1 MDVIKHD
8 VLIVGGGLAGLRAA
22 IAAAQEGVSVGLVS
36 KVYPMRSHTVAA
48 EGGAAAVV
56 RTDTHD
62 AVTGADVEDSIELHF
77 KDTVK
82 GSDFISDQDVV
93 DYFVNEAPN
102 ELIQLEHWGC
112 PWSRDPDGRIA
123 VRAFGGMSVHR
134 TLFAADKSGFHML
147 HAIFQTSLKYDRIH
161 RYDENF
167 VTSLLIDDGRC
178 RGVVAMDQRS
188 GEFRLFVGKATILA
202 TGGVGRLWAFTTN
215 GFINTGDGLG
225 LAYRAGAPVS
235 DMEFPQYHP
244 TGLPG
249 TGILITE
256 AARGEGG
263 YMINKN
269 GDRFLSDYVPSRMEL
284 GPRDIISR
292 AIITEFEAGRGAQ
305 TRYGDAVLLDLRH
318 LGEEKINTKL
328 PFVRELAERYI
339 GIDPV
344 KEPIP
349 IRPVVHYMMGG
360 VRTNI
365 DGLTAIPGLYA
376 AGECAQEGLNGA
388 NRLGSN
394 SLTECLVFGA
404 RTGTA
409 AARYSREAADGA
421 TDAIAAQGDD
431 EERRIRQR
439 YFGDGGGNERVGKVR
454 ADLQQTM
461 ENFVGVYRTGDGL
474 KEGQRLV
481 QQLKERYSRVRIDDH
496 SKVFNTELQAAM
508 EVDIMIELAETV
520 IAPAIL
526 REESRGSQARRD
538 FPNRDD
544 QKFLKHS
551 LMFRT
556 ADGPRVEFQDA
567 VITRYEPEARV
578 Y

>member
-22 IAAAQEGVSVGLVS
+22 IAAAKEGASVGLVS

-56 RTDTHD
+56 RTDTID
-62 AVTGADVEDSIELHF
+62 ALTGAPVTDSLDLHF

-82 GSDFISDQDVV
+82 GSDFISDQNVV
-93 DYFVNEAPN
+93 EYFVNEAAN
-102 ELIQLEHWGC
+102 ELVQLEHWGC
-112 PWSRDPDGRIA
+112 PWSRDADGRIS

-134 TLFAADKSGFHML
+134 TVFASDKTGFHML
-147 HAIFQTSLKYDRIH
+147 HAIFQTSLKYENIH

-167 VTSLLIDDGRC
+167 VTSLLVDEGRC

-188 GEFRLFVGKATILA
+188 GQFRLFVGKATILA

-263 YMINKN
+263 YLINKN
-269 GDRFLSDYVPSRMEL
+269 GDRFLADYVPSRMEL

-292 AIITEFEAGRGAQ
+292 AIITEFEAGRGIPG
-305 TRYGDAVLLDLRH
+305 RYGDVMHLDLRH
-318 LGEEKINTKL
+318 LGEEKINANL

-344 KEPIP
+344 HDPIP
-349 IRPVVHYMMGG
+349 IRPVMHYMMGG
-360 VRTNI
+360 VRTDI
-365 DGLTAIPGLYA
+365 DGQSAIPGLYA
-376 AGECAQEGLNGA
+376 CGECAQEGLNGA

-404 RTGTA
+404 RTGTS
-409 AARYSREAADGA
+409 AARFALQGADGNDGA
-421 TDAIAAQGDD
+421 LAAQGDD
-431 EERRIRQR
+431 EERRIKERF
-439 YFGDGGGNERVGKVR
+439 YGPGGGGERIGQIR
-454 ADLQQTM
+454 QELQQTM
-461 ENFVGVYRTGDGL
+461 EDFVGVYRDGESL
-474 KEGQRLV
+474 TEGQKAVRV
-481 QQLKERYSRVRIDDH
+481 LKERYTRARIDDQ
-496 SKVFNTELQAAM
+496 SKIFNTELQAAL
-508 EVDIMIELAETV
+508 EVDFMLELAETV

-556 ADGPRVEFQDA
+556 PDGPRVEWQDA
-567 VITRYEPEARV
+567 VITKYEPEARA

>member
-22 IAAAQEGVSVGLVS
+22 IAAAQQGVSVGLVS
-36 KVYPMRSHTVAA
+36 KVYPMRSHTVSA
-48 EGGAAAVV
+48 EGGAAGVV
-56 RTDTHD
+56 RLDTLDALTGQPVTDTVD
-62 AVTGADVEDSIELHF
+62 LHAL
-77 KDTVK
+77 DTIK
-82 GSDFISDQDVV
+82 GSDFLADQNVV
-93 DYFVNEAPN
+93 EYFVKEAAN
-102 ELIQLEHWGC
+102 ELVQLEHWGC

-134 TLFAADKSGFHML
+134 TVFAADKSGFHML
-147 HAIFQTSLKYDRIH
+147 HAIFQTSLKYDRIV

-167 VTSLLIDDGRC
+167 ATSLLVDDGRC
-178 RGVVAMDQRS
+178 HGVVAMDQRT
-188 GEFRLFVGKATILA
+188 GEFRLFTAKATILA

-215 GFINTGDGLG
+215 GFINTGDGHG
-225 LAYRAGAPVS
+225 LAYRAGAPLS

-249 TGILITE
+249 VGILITE
-256 AARGEGG
+256 ASRSEGG
-263 YMINKN
+263 YLVNAN
-269 GDRFLSDYVPSRMEL
+269 GDRFLSDYVPTRMEL

-292 AIITEFEAGRGAQ
+292 AMITEMEAGRGIQ
-305 TRYGDAVLLDLRH
+305 GRYGEVMHLDLRH
-318 LGEEKINTKL
+318 LGEAKINERL
-328 PFVRELAERYI
+328 PFVRELAERYA

-344 KEPIP
+344 HEPIP
-349 IRPVVHYMMGG
+349 VRPVVHYMMGG
-360 VRTNI
+360 VRTDV
-365 DGLTAIPGLYA
+365 DGATQVAGLFA

-409 AARYSREAADGA
+409 AARFALQNGEAADA
-421 TDAIAAQGDD
+421 PLEAQGAD
-431 EERRIRQR
+431 EERRIAQR
-439 YFGDGGGNERVGKVR
+439 FFGDGSGDERVGPIR

-461 ENFVGVYRTGDGL
+461 ERFVGIYRTGDSL
-474 KEGQRLV
+474 KEGQAGL
-481 QQLKERYSRVRIDDH
+481 QTLQERFHRVRVDDR
-496 SKVFNTELQAAM
+496 SKVFNTELQAALELEFM
-508 EVDIMIELAETV
+508 LDIAPTV

-538 FPNRDD
+538 FPARDD
-544 QKFLKHS
+544 QRFLAHS
-551 LMFRT
+551 LAYST
-556 ADGPRVEFQDA
+556 PGGPRIEWDPT
-567 VITRYEPEARV
+567 VITKWEPEERK

>member
-22 IAAAQEGVSVGLVS
+22 IAAAKEGVSVGLVS

-56 RTDTHD
+56 RTDTVD
-62 AVTGADVEDSIELHF
+62 ALTGEPMTDTLDLHF

-93 DYFVNEAPN
+93 EYFVSEAPN
-102 ELIQLEHWGC
+102 ELVQLEHWGC
-112 PWSRDPDGRIA
+112 PWSREPDGRIA
-123 VRAFGGMSVHR
+123 TRAFGGMSVHR

-147 HAIFQTSLKYDRIH
+147 HAIFQTSLKYDGIH

-167 VTSLLIDDGRC
+167 VTSLLIDDGQC
-178 RGVVAMDQRS
+178 RGVVAMDQRT

-263 YMINKN
+263 YMINKS
-269 GDRFLSDYVPSRMEL
+269 GDRFLSEYVPSRMEL
-284 GPRDIISR
+284 GPRDMISR
-292 AIITEFEAGRGAQ
+292 AIMKEFEAGRGVQ

-360 VRTNI
+360 VRTNV
-365 DGLTAIPGLYA
+365 DGASRIPGLYA

-404 RTGTA
+404 RAGKMAAEFARSTGEANTTA
-409 AARYSREAADGA
+409 IG
-421 TDAIAAQGDD
+421 AQGDD
-431 EERRIRQR
+431 EERRIRLR
-439 YFGDGGGNERVGKVR
+439 FYGDGGGDERVGKIR
-454 ADLQQTM
+454 TELQNTM
-461 ENFVGVYRTGDGL
+461 EQFVGVYRNGDGL
-474 KEGQRLV
+474 KEGQKRV
-481 QQLKERYSRVRIDDH
+481 RELKERYTRVRIDDH
-496 SKVFNTELQAAM
+496 SKVFNTELQAAI
-508 EVDIMIELAETV
+508 EVDFMMELAETV

-526 REESRGSQARRD
+526 REESRGSQARLD
-538 FPNRDD
+538 FPDRDD
-544 QKFLKHS
+544 QRFLAHS

-556 ADGPRVEFQDA
+556 TDGPRVEFEEA
-567 VITRYEPEARV
+567 VITKYEPEARN